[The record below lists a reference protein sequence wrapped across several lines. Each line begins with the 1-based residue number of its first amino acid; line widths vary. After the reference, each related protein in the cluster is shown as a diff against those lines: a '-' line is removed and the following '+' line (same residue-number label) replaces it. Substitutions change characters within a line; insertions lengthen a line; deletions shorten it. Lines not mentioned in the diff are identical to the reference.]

1 MDNPA
6 RMGLVA
12 YMDDCNVF
20 LPRTRLSDVSDVILE
35 VFASSGLTLNVNKCQ
50 DKIRKMLDQ
59 MQVPVRSM
67 AHLSA
72 LTGCAIVRFWMNTR
86 AGYLARVTDVFE
98 MREHFDRFDCYVDM
112 VLRAIIEADLGL
124 SPISHTDLQFLRNHM
139 AADRLLNQ
147 VDREAAH
154 GGVAWTTA
162 DDPTGATLRHAW
174 IMESVLPRLRGPPLH
189 LGGLG
194 VVRHGGVAS
203 DQAGCMSRKMTKQ
216 FVHGHEALTYLR
228 RGILKWTPIQLGM
241 AEQLRGDVLPF
252 IEPRAPHNEE
262 MLEDAEAYQ
271 ITDEVVTVYQNIH
284 IKLLTEL
291 TQHNLDAQ
299 RAFLLSATYDGS
311 GKWLNSSAMTGM
323 FYRPYR
329 FQSAEFREALRLR
342 FMVNPLPVD
351 VAAGGSRFCICGKDV
366 SQEMTH
372 CLDCNRFTTSHV
384 SARHDACR
392 EALITV
398 VKAHMAMDE
407 TATFQR
413 ETMVSVGQHQ
423 RRADVVI
430 NLAKFHRPLVL
441 DMAVADPA
449 APFYRE
455 KVDSHKI
462 PGAAA
467 AYRAE
472 EKRRQYREVGIRVIP
487 FVLET
492 TGRPGKDALEFLAA
506 IGDDQGKELVT
517 RFLSLSGI
525 AIQRQNTCAARFLCA
540 ACRENFVPR
549 ADV

>member
-1 MDNPA
+1 
-6 RMGLVA
+6 
-12 YMDDCNVF
+12 
-20 LPRTRLSDVSDVILE
+20 
-35 VFASSGLTLNVNKCQ
+35 
-50 DKIRKMLDQ
+50 
-59 MQVPVRSM
+59 
-67 AHLSA
+67 
-72 LTGCAIVRFWMNTR
+72 
-86 AGYLARVTDVFE
+86 
-98 MREHFDRFDCYVDM
+98 
-112 VLRAIIEADLGL
+112 
-124 SPISHTDLQFLRNHM
+124 
-139 AADRLLNQ
+139 
-147 VDREAAH
+147 
-154 GGVAWTTA
+154 
-162 DDPTGATLRHAW
+162 
-174 IMESVLPRLRGPPLH
+174 
-189 LGGLG
+189 
-194 VVRHGGVAS
+194 
-203 DQAGCMSRKMTKQ
+203 
-216 FVHGHEALTYLR
+216 
-228 RGILKWTPIQLGM
+228 
-241 AEQLRGDVLPF
+241 
-252 IEPRAPHNEE
+252 
-262 MLEDAEAYQ
+262 
-271 ITDEVVTVYQNIH
+271 
-284 IKLLTEL
+284 
-291 TQHNLDAQ
+291 
-299 RAFLLSATYDGS
+299 
-311 GKWLNSSAMTGM
+311 MTGM
-323 FYRPYR
+323 YYGPYR
-329 FQSAEFREALRLR
+329 FQPAEFREALRLR
-342 FMVNPLPVD
+342 CLVNPLPVD

-413 ETMVSVGQHQ
+413 ETMVGVGQHQ

-487 FVLET
+487 FVLEA

-506 IGDDQGKELVT
+506 IGDDQGKELIT

-525 AIQRQNTCAARFLCA
+525 AIQRQNACAARFLRA
-540 ACRENFVPR
+540 ACRENLVPR